1 MKPYLPFNI
10 EIFLGKFL
18 KPDNFL
24 SNVYEEQKWKSNSM
38 TLARKDAG
46 NSLWPNKQTL
56 AVHLRQQQKTTT
68 TNKNYVVIIGN
79 MCSGMTHITNM
90 TRMPLILQILLQEKN
105 STDPEKNWVGVCC
118 VFKKSTICCLK
129 PFHNMCNCFIGHLEG
144 RRGTAT
150 LFLRPEE
157 SVLVINKV
165 SWENFSELLTKSDIC
180 RKVYSNIPERIF

>member
-18 KPDNFL
+18 KPDNLL
-24 SNVYEEQKWKSNSM
+24 SNVSEEQKWKSNYM

-46 NSLWPNKQTL
+46 NSLWPYKQTL

-68 TNKNYVVIIGN
+68 NKNYFVIVGN

-105 STDPEKNWVGVCC
+105 STDPEEKNRVGVCC

-129 PFHNMCNCFIGHLEG
+129 PFHNMCNCLLV
-144 RRGTAT
+144 T
-150 LFLRPEE
+150 LKEE
-157 SVLVINKV
+157 
-165 SWENFSELLTKSDIC
+165 EAQQHFSFDPKNPC
-180 RKVYSNIPERIF
+180 